1 MAIAI
6 VIFHASFTKNT
17 DYIIQGGCVVWI
29 MHFSLFLQHIKTCG
43 YNITTCF
50 AVITAADISITRGAI

>member
-29 MHFSLFLQHIKTCG
+29 MQFSLFLQHIKH
-43 YNITTCF
+43 
-50 AVITAADISITRGAI
+50 VDII